1 MKLKFIVLLAASA
14 LALQA
19 TAAEPKK
26 SPTTADEKIG
36 YAVGAELAGKFKKEK
51 IEFDY
56 EMAIQAIRDVMAGK
70 SQMDPEEIHFV
81 MSGFQAEVRRKVKAN
96 KMLAA
101 NENRDASEKFLDDN
115 KAKDGVL
122 LLPSGVQ
129 YKILKPADGVKPRDT
144 DIVVVNYKGS
154 LIDGTVFDKSEP
166 GKPANLKVAALITGW
181 RELMQVM
188 PVGSKWQVWIPPKQ
202 AYGERGA
209 GTVIGPNEV
218 LVFDIELVGIGK

>member
-1 MKLKFIVLLAASA
+1 M
-14 LALQA
+14 
-19 TAAEPKK
+19 
-26 SPTTADEKIG
+26 G
-36 YAVGAELAGKFKKEK
+36 
-51 IEFDY
+51 
-56 EMAIQAIRDVMAGK
+56 
-70 SQMDPEEIHFV
+70 
-81 MSGFQAEVRRKVKAN
+81 GFQAEVRRKVKAN

-101 NENRDASEKFLDDN
+101 NENRDVSEKFLADN
-115 KAKDGVL
+115 KAKEGVL

-129 YKILKPADGVKPRDT
+129 YKILVAADGVKPRDT

-154 LIDGTVFDKSEP
+154 LIDGNVFDKSEP

-181 RELMQVM
+181 RELMQAM

-209 GTVIGPNEV
+209 GTLIGPNEV